1 MSGSSGDK
9 MLLFGSFTEDET
21 KLFQGEPLKSPT
33 KSVKKT
39 WELPEIQFG
48 SLNFSVL
55 SLQKASSPIS
65 KDVVLTPKST
75 DAQSS
80 AIAKDNACSN
90 KKEAVGSSV
99 PNGGP
104 VLANGCPPVNVSL
117 NNGVLENVKKM
128 EAVVPPVVPARNI
141 SLEAP
146 HAVSEVDKDGIES
159 TQSKKLDKE
168 KEITENGS
176 PVVNTP
182 VVAAPA
188 DGAVTSLKERAC
200 QNMPLLP
207 HGLRNTG
214 NICFLNATLQALLSC
229 SPFVQLLQ
237 DLRNRSIPKVG
248 YPTLNAFV
256 EFISQFDVLDDSV
269 MKKNEKA
276 VTVAA
281 KPLNPAM
288 FDAVLKNF
296 TPDVPAGISAR
307 PRQEDAQEFLS
318 FAMNRM
324 HDELLKLN
332 GNGSNSKEGMV
343 VSTADDD
350 AWETVGRK
358 NKSAIVRTQSF
369 VPSELSSIFGGQ
381 LQSVV
386 KATGNKAS
394 ATVQPFLLL
403 HLDIFPDAVKTL
415 HDALHL
421 FSAPESLEGYR
432 TSSGKAGLV
441 TARKSFKIHTLSKI
455 MILHLKRFTY
465 GNHGS
470 TKLYKPL
477 HFPLQ
482 LSLNRDLLSSPSSEG
497 RKYELVA
504 TITHHGRDPSRGH
517 YTAHA
522 KHANGQWLRFDDDAV
537 APVGQNEVLQDQ
549 AYILFYKQV

>member
-1 MSGSSGDK
+1 MSGSGDK

-21 KLFQGEPLKSPT
+21 KLFQGQPLKSPT
-33 KSVKKT
+33 KSVNKT
-39 WELPEIQFG
+39 WELEIQFG
-48 SLNFSVL
+48 SLNFLVL

-65 KDVVLTPKST
+65 KGAVLNPKSA

-90 KKEAVGSSV
+90 KKEAVGSSF
-99 PNGGP
+99 PNGRP
-104 VLANGCPPVNVSL
+104 VLANGCPPVTVSR

-146 HAVSEVDKDGIES
+146 HAVSEVDKDGIKS

-176 PVVNTP
+176 PVVDTP
-182 VVAAPA
+182 VVATPA
-188 DGAVTSLKERAC
+188 DGAVTSLKERAS

-237 DLRNRSIPKVG
+237 DLRNRNIPKVG
-248 YPTLNAFV
+248 YPTLSAFV

-332 GNGSNSKEGMV
+332 GNSSNSKEGMV

-394 ATVQPFLLL
+394 ATVEPFLLL
-403 HLDIFPDAVKTL
+403 HLDIFPDAVQTL
-415 HDALHL
+415 HDALHV

-465 GNHGS
+465 GNRGS
-470 TKLYKPL
+470 TKLYKPI

-482 LSLNRDLLSSPSSEG
+482 LALNRDLLSSPSSEG

-537 APVGQNEVLQDQ
+537 APVGQNKVLQDQ